1 MFCPYFVGQTNNLYR
16 MTRVKI
22 IIASVCLFFVFNSIS
37 VRVIAQ
43 NKNDFETTTINK
55 RVKDFPEQYS
65 KATPMHAFISLSNI
79 TANGKMSMRRAYSSY
94 SIYKSFSKKRT
105 PDREVSE
112 EQKNQILNWEIK
124 ECIIYRDSAA
134 AVICKINDANPFHLI
149 VYFSKENEEWLFA
162 KEDGDR
168 EFVDAKNKAT
178 NHLPTIASYIP
189 RMEFLKQT
197 PKDTANFIKYIKTH
211 GKQPKKYVLEKLA
224 KHKLVIYGEMH
235 RRTVSWDLLKQIIA
249 DPKFAETTGTV
260 FMEFGAYN
268 QKEIDRFYAQEELDK
283 SILLDIFGRQQLGG
297 WTDKG
302 QFDFM
307 IALRELN
314 QKLPDNKKI
323 KVVFADDQI
332 PWPSIKTAEEFQA
345 QVKKGKDRNTQ
356 MADIIQ
362 QTIQSSNDSRNSLFI
377 VGFGHGYK
385 SHIPGTYS
393 TPPGQIPALSAGAQ
407 LVERFSD
414 NDIFSIF
421 PHCASIGNKG
431 EMGGKLRNGL
441 YDYAFEMNGNIP
453 VAFDL
458 KNSPFGKEPFD
469 GMIPM
474 KFDPKAGSY
483 SNNYDGYI
491 FFGKLEDEEKSTP
504 LLELFTDDFVNE
516 LKRRATIM
524 GMMNLYDM
532 PIKDLN
538 KEHIINTLEKYDT
551 GKLWNFD
558 E

>member
-1 MFCPYFVGQTNNLYR
+1 MKKVNITISSL
-16 MTRVKI
+16 
-22 IIASVCLFFVFNSIS
+22 CLFLVFSCISITG
-37 VRVIAQ
+37 IAQ
-43 NKNDFETTTINK
+43 NKNDFKTTTINK
-55 RVKDFPEQYS
+55 RIKDFPEQYS
-65 KATPMHAFISLSNI
+65 KATPIDAFISLSNI
-79 TANGKMSMRRAYSSY
+79 TANGKMSMMREYSSY
-94 SIYKSFSKKRT
+94 SIYQSFSKKRT
-105 PDREVSE
+105 PDREVPE
-112 EQKNQILNWEIK
+112 EEKNKILNWKIK
-124 ECIIYRDSAA
+124 EYIIYRDSVA
-134 AVICKINDANPFHLI
+134 AVICTINETNSSHLI
-149 VYFSKENEEWLFA
+149 IYFSKENGEWLFA
-162 KEDGDR
+162 NEDEKG
-168 EFVDAKNKAT
+168 EFVDAQNKAT
-178 NHLPTIASYIP
+178 NHLPTLASYIP
-189 RMEFLKQT
+189 RMEVLKQT
-197 PKDTANFIKYIKTH
+197 PKDTVNFTKYIKTH
-211 GKQPKKYVLEKLA
+211 GKQPKNYVLEKLA

-235 RRTVSWDLLKQIIA
+235 KRAASWDLLRQIIA

-260 FMEFGAYN
+260 FMEFGSYN
-268 QKEIDRFYAQEELDK
+268 QEEFDRFYEQKELDK
-283 SILLDIFGRQQLGG
+283 SILLNIFGSQQLAG

-314 QKLPDNKKI
+314 KKLSNNKKI
-323 KVVFADDQI
+323 KVVFADNQI
-332 PWPSIKTAEEFQA
+332 PWPSIKTAEEFQS
-345 QVKKGKDRNTQ
+345 QLKKSKDRNTQ

-362 QTIQSSNDSRNSLFI
+362 QTIQSSKDSRNSLFI

-393 TPPGQIPALSAGAQ
+393 TPLGQIPALSAGAQ
-407 LVERFSD
+407 LAERFTD

-421 PHCASIGNKG
+421 PHCASIGNNG

-453 VAFDL
+453 IAFDL

-491 FFGKLEDEEKSTP
+491 FFEKLEDEEKSTP

-516 LKRRATIM
+516 IKRRAAII
-524 GMMNLYDM
+524 GMMNLYDI
-532 PIKDLN
+532 PTKDLN
-538 KEHIINTLEKYDT
+538 KEHIINTLKRYDT
-551 GKLWNFD
+551 GKVWNFD